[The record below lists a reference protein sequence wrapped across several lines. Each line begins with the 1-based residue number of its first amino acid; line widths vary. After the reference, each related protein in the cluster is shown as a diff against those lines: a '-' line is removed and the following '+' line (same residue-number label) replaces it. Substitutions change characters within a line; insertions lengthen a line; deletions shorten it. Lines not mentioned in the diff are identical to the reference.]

1 MDLQIYIQ
9 PAPDAFKFNFKAT
22 QSFLLQQTLHEFR
35 MLPGFQ
41 IKRLHFSSEFTSK
54 L

>member
-22 QSFLLQQTLHEFR
+22 QLFLLHQTLHEFK
-35 MLPGFQ
+35 MLPGVP
-41 IKRLHFSSEFTSK
+41 IKRLHYGSEFTPK